1 MFTLNKC
8 LVNYCNNHAL
18 STFDQNGN
26 LCSSD
31 SYCLDHIPNPGKIKD
46 DIYNYIATHDKI
58 VGLNACG
65 LIFSNIDFSNK
76 KFFGCNFTNCTFL
89 NIHSENLL
97 LRMCFF
103 EICCIFCYCLCFG
116 TIFFYNG
123 YRRNQTR
130 TVYR

>member
-76 KFFGCNFTNCTFL
+76 KFFGCNFTN
-89 NIHSENLL
+89 
-97 LRMCFF
+97 
-103 EICCIFCYCLCFG
+103 
-116 TIFFYNG
+116 
-123 YRRNQTR
+123 
-130 TVYR
+130 

>member
-46 DIYNYIATHDKI
+46 DIYNYIAEKTQSSL
-58 VGLNACG
+58 VAAMNRQ
-65 LIFSNIDFSNK
+65 N
-76 KFFGCNFTNCTFL
+76 NF
-89 NIHSENLL
+89 
-97 LRMCFF
+97 
-103 EICCIFCYCLCFG
+103 
-116 TIFFYNG
+116 
-123 YRRNQTR
+123 
-130 TVYR
+130 